1 MAQISK
7 STNTFLK
14 TLAKNNN
21 REWFAEH
28 KPEFKEHENNTK
40 LFFQAVLEKLNTT
53 DDIEAYKM
61 MRIYRDVR
69 FSKDKT
75 PYKARFAGS
84 FKRSSERLRGGYFLN
99 LEPGNCAVGGGFYG
113 PNPADLL
120 RIRKELELDASEI
133 NEILS
138 EKTFKKMFPNGIQ
151 GEGVKTAPKGFDKSN
166 EAIKLI
172 RKKQFY
178 VMKSFTDTEMTSEKF
193 VDEVVSVFVTLR
205 PFFDYMS
212 EVLTTNLNGES
223 LLGEDNN

>member
-1 MAQISK
+1 MTQFSK
-7 STNTFLK
+7 ASTVFLK
-14 TLAKNNN
+14 ELAKNNN
-21 REWFAEH
+21 REWFSEH
-28 KPEFKEHENNTK
+28 KVEFKKHEATTK
-40 LFFQAVLEKLNTT
+40 LLFQSVFERLNVT

-61 MRIYRDVR
+61 MRVYRDVR

-99 LEPGNCAVGGGFYG
+99 LEPGNCVVGGGFYG
-113 PNPADLL
+113 PSPADLL
-120 RIRKELELDASEI
+120 RIRKEFELDASEI
-133 NEILS
+133 NEILNDN
-138 EKTFKKMFPNGIQ
+138 KFKEVFPDGIL
-151 GEGVKTAPKGFDKSN
+151 GEGVKVAPKGFDKNN

-178 VMKSFTDTEMTSEKF
+178 VMKSFTDTEMNSENF
-193 VDEVVSVFVTLR
+193 IDEVVNVFVTLR

-223 LLGEDNN
+223 ILEADIK

>member
-7 STNTFLK
+7 SSNAFLK
-14 TLAKNNN
+14 ALAKNNN
-21 REWFAEH
+21 REWFAEN
-28 KPEFKEHENNTK
+28 KPEFKVYEAAAK
-40 LFFQAVLEKLNTT
+40 LYFQAVLEKLNIT

-99 LEPGNCAVGGGFYG
+99 LEPGNCVVGGGFYG

-120 RIRKELELDASEI
+120 RIRKEFELDASEI

-138 EKTFKKMFPNGIQ
+138 DKNFKKVFPNGIQ
-151 GEGVKTAPKGFDKSN
+151 GDGVKTAPKGFDKSN
-166 EAIKLI
+166 EAIELI

-178 VMKSFTDTEMTSEKF
+178 VMKSFTDAEMTSDKF
-193 VDEVVSVFVTLR
+193 VDEVVKVFVTLR

-212 EVLTTNLNGES
+212 EVLITNLNGES
-223 LLGEDNN
+223 ILED

>member
-1 MAQISK
+1 MTLISK
-7 STNTFLK
+7 ETVSFLK
-14 TLAKNNN
+14 ELSENNN
-21 REWFAEH
+21 REWFSEH
-28 KPEFKEHENNTK
+28 KKEFKEHEATVK
-40 LFFQAVLEKLNTT
+40 LFFQSVFEKLSAT

-99 LEPGNCAVGGGFYG
+99 LEPGNCVVGGGFYG

-120 RIRKELELDASEI
+120 RIRKEFELDALEI

-138 EKTFKKMFPNGIQ
+138 DKAFKKIFPNGIQ
-151 GEGVKTAPKGFDKSN
+151 GEGVKTAPKGFDKNN
-166 EAIKLI
+166 EAIVLI

-178 VMKSFTDTEMTSEKF
+178 VMKSFTDSEMTSEKF

-223 LLGEDNN
+223 ILEGNTN

>member
-7 STNTFLK
+7 SSNTFLK
-14 TLAKNNN
+14 ALAKNNN
-21 REWFAEH
+21 REWFADH
-28 KPEFKEHENNTK
+28 KDEFKEHEKNTK
-40 LFFQAVLEKLNTT
+40 LFFQAVLEKLKVT
-53 DDIEAYKM
+53 DDVEAYKM

-75 PYKARFAGS
+75 PYKARFAGG

-120 RIRKELELDASEI
+120 RIRKEFELDAVEI
-133 NEILS
+133 NDILS
-138 EKTFKKMFPNGIQ
+138 AKKFKQVFPNGIQ
-151 GEGVKTAPKGFDKSN
+151 GEGVKTAPKGFDKNN
-166 EAIKLI
+166 EAIVLI

-178 VMKSFTDTEMTSEKF
+178 VMKSFTDAEMTSENF
-193 VDEVVSVFVTLR
+193 VDEVVEVFVTLR

-223 LLGEDNN
+223 ILDD

>member
-1 MAQISK
+1 MTLISK
-7 STNTFLK
+7 ETISYLK
-14 TLAKNNN
+14 ELSKNNN

-28 KPEFKEHENNTK
+28 KVTFKEHEKEAK
-40 LFFQAVLEKLNTT
+40 LFFEAVCAKLNST

-120 RIRKELELDASEI
+120 RIRKEFELDASEI
-133 NEILS
+133 NEILAD
-138 EKTFKKMFPNGIQ
+138 KKFIKVFPNGIQ
-151 GEGVKTAPKGFDKSN
+151 GEGVKTSPRGFDKSN
-166 EAIKLI
+166 EAIELI
-172 RKKQFY
+172 KKKQFY
-178 VMKSFTDTEMTSEKF
+178 VMKSFTDAEMTSEKF
-193 VDEVVSVFVTLR
+193 VDEVVEVFVTLR
-205 PFFDYMS
+205 PFFNYMS

-223 LLGEDNN
+223 LFED

>member
-7 STNTFLK
+7 SSNTFLK

-28 KPEFKEHENNTK
+28 KLEFKAHEAATK
-40 LFFQAVLEKLNTT
+40 LFFQAVLERLNTT

-99 LEPGNCAVGGGFYG
+99 LEPGNCVVGGGFYG

-120 RIRKELELDASEI
+120 RIRKEFELDASEI
-133 NEILS
+133 NEILAD
-138 EKTFKKMFPNGIQ
+138 KTFKKVFPNGIQ
-151 GEGVKTAPKGFDKSN
+151 GEGVKTSPKGFDKNN
-166 EAIKLI
+166 EAIELI

-178 VMKSFTDTEMTSEKF
+178 VMKSFTDAAMTSDKF
-193 VDEVVSVFVTLR
+193 VDEVVEVFVTLR

-223 LLGEDNN
+223 ILED

>member
-1 MAQISK
+1 MAQIST
-7 STNTFLK
+7 SSLTFLK
-14 TLAKNNN
+14 ALAKNNN
-21 REWFAEH
+21 REWFTER
-28 KPEFKEHENNTK
+28 KPEFKTHEKDVK
-40 LFFQAVLEKLNTT
+40 LFFEAVLEKLKVT
-53 DDIEAYKM
+53 DDVEAYKM

-75 PYKARFAGS
+75 PYKARFAGG

-120 RIRKELELDASEI
+120 RIRKEFELDAVEI
-133 NEILS
+133 NDILS
-138 EKTFKKMFPNGIQ
+138 AKKFKKVFPNGIQ
-151 GEGVKTAPKGFDKSN
+151 GEGVKTAPKGFDKNN
-166 EAIKLI
+166 EAIVLI

-178 VMKSFTDTEMTSEKF
+178 VMKSFTDAEMTSENF
-193 VDEVVSVFVTLR
+193 VDEVVEVFVTLR

-223 LLGEDNN
+223 LFED

>member
-7 STNTFLK
+7 SSNTFLK

-28 KPEFKEHENNTK
+28 KLEFKAHEAATK
-40 LFFQAVLEKLNTT
+40 LFFQAVLERLNTT

-99 LEPGNCAVGGGFYG
+99 LEQGNCVVGGGFYV
-113 PNPADLL
+113 PNPTDLL
-120 RIRKELELDASEI
+120 RIRKEFELDASEI
-133 NEILS
+133 NEILAD
-138 EKTFKKMFPNGIQ
+138 KTFKKVFPNGIQ
-151 GEGVKTAPKGFDKSN
+151 GEGVKTSPKGFDKNN
-166 EAIKLI
+166 EAIELI

-178 VMKSFTDTEMTSEKF
+178 VMKSFTDAAMTSDKF
-193 VDEVVSVFVTLR
+193 VDEVVEVFVTLR

-223 LLGEDNN
+223 ILED

>member
-1 MAQISK
+1 MSQISIA
-7 STNTFLK
+7 SNTFLK
-14 TLAKNNN
+14 SLAKNNN

-28 KPEFKEHENNTK
+28 KLEFKGHENNAK

-75 PYKARFAGS
+75 PYKARFSGS

-113 PNPADLL
+113 PNSADLL
-120 RIRKELELDASEI
+120 RIRKEFELDASEI
-133 NEILS
+133 NEILVD
-138 EKTFKKMFPNGIQ
+138 KKFIKVFPNGVQ
-151 GEGVKTAPKGFDKSN
+151 GEGVKTSPRGFDKNN
-166 EAIKLI
+166 EAIELI
-172 RKKQFY
+172 KKKQFY
-178 VMKSFTDTEMTSEKF
+178 VMKSFTDAEMTSENF
-193 VDEVVSVFVTLR
+193 VDEVVEVFVTLR
-205 PFFDYMS
+205 PFFNYMS

-223 LLGEDNN
+223 LFED